1 MKQPQKRWRA
11 GLCLLGLALAWAT
24 PAAAQTPPAQPASA
38 ATTCPSLDEDPAR
51 LLGLWQ
57 LALWLPD
64 GSEAAP
70 VSTGALLFERHPDYP
85 GSVRGNLKRSTEGH
99 DVLAL
104 VAGDVSDG
112 VFNLDESTD
121 GVAMDAVWSG
131 TPQDCGQVIRGTR
144 RPAEGRA
151 PDVPVLR
158 FSLHKAP
165 ARR

>member
-1 MKQPQKRWRA
+1 MKQPQKRWCA

-24 PAAAQTPPAQPASA
+24 PSAAQTTPAQPASA
-38 ATTCPSLDEDPAR
+38 ATPCPPLDENPAR

-64 GSEAAP
+64 GNEVAP

-85 GSVRGNLKRSTEGH
+85 GSVRGHLKRSSEGH

-104 VAGDVSDG
+104 VSGDVSDG
-112 VFNLDESTD
+112 IFNLDESTD
-121 GVAMDAVWSG
+121 GVAMDAVWTG

-144 RPAEGRA
+144 RPAEGRESG
-151 PDVPVLR
+151 VPVLR

-165 ARR
+165 GGH